1 MCFLKKKKKSDS
13 SGGPGA
19 KMPCFQCRG
28 PGSIPGQGIRIPH
41 AMGHGQKE
49 EKEKITLSERS
60 QTQKDKNWMISLI
73 RGPYYHLSHLGLPRW
88 LRW

>member
-1 MCFLKKKKKSDS
+1 
-13 SGGPGA
+13 
-19 KMPCFQCRG
+19 
-28 PGSIPGQGIRIPH
+28 
-41 AMGHGQKE
+41 MGHGQKE